1 MAKMTYAQIA
11 EKLNKQYN
19 KYDKQL
25 QNAVTDAERNSAT
38 LMLQRVSANLNKLMV
53 ENQNAANIA
62 DSKNPPA
69 DSPMQSLQNREM
81 QMAKNGGKLKSIPK
95 NNKGLPKLSK
105 KIRNKM
111 GYMQGGGKTLP
122 KLSVDE
128 LNALS
133 YEERMPYYNLS
144 PTDPRSFS
152 FNTTGY
158 LPSQTEF
165 ARMPKDIQAGLFVN
179 NPEMDYR
186 FGATDAP
193 NFKSMTPEDQMRQKI
208 AGINPAAFM
217 KKGGSTFPDL
227 TGDGKTTY
235 ADILKG
241 RGVFGNG
248 GGLWANIHAK
258 RKRGEAPA
266 KPGDKGYP
274 NKKQW
279 NKLTKAMGGSLMM
292 APRYFQA
299 GGITPAQSITLKQLQ
314 EAAKGYQRGDNSM
327 EAIKARRA
335 LQNFIKQELGQSQ
348 MGYEDFLAYNPNVI
362 QPPTPPTPAELLE
375 SQGFTSENGYEV
387 IVEPGGTYNGQ
398 VYPDGVVRSYFNGV
412 PYDFNVTDR
421 STIGKLEQPVITPSE
436 PVTGPAK
443 GGPGSKNKEGLYGDV
458 TLAQANKFKEEAG
471 ILTGLGD
478 KFDFTN
484 PEHISLLQTNMTTEG
499 AFTGDPTLLSEGLKD
514 EIAAITGDAGMF
526 QAGVDGKFGPDTF
539 KALQGFSEL
548 IKNNT
553 DSQETE
559 ELPIAPIE
567 LDPVTVTGQKKK
579 EGDGGGEEAPKGGGL
594 ADNFLGALPGVAKG
608 LEYMKTYNTINSML
622 PPSNLSL
629 MRPQYINTDVDISAD
644 LNALNQQGILRERAL
659 TDSSTKRNNVLQNL
673 NAQDAAFNNVRNKL
687 FQNQRNQE
695 RQLQNMQSTLNA
707 KAEDENRKT
716 IFDNNMAQRNFLNDQ
731 SLAQRDFTSAVVGD
745 VMDLQTQRTNR
756 ASQMARLNA
765 LAPYLNMYGGYDRYL
780 QNLATQLTP
789 AQLKYFN
796 ITP

>member
-53 ENQNAANIA
+53 ENQNAANIE

-105 KIRNKM
+105 SVRNNM
-111 GYMQGGGKTLP
+111 GYM
-122 KLSVDE
+122 
-128 LNALS
+128 
-133 YEERMPYYNLS
+133 
-144 PTDPRSFS
+144 
-152 FNTTGY
+152 
-158 LPSQTEF
+158 
-165 ARMPKDIQAGLFVN
+165 KD
-179 NPEMDYR
+179 
-186 FGATDAP
+186 
-193 NFKSMTPEDQMRQKI
+193 
-208 AGINPAAFM
+208 
-217 KKGGSTFPDL
+217 GGSTFPDL
-227 TGDGKTTY
+227 TGDGKVTQ

-241 RGVFGNG
+241 RGVFGKGGKVSWKFGNG
-248 GGLWANIHAK
+248 TYSGTLIPSMETSKARFARTHNGKI
-258 RKRGEAPA
+258 
-266 KPGDKGYP
+266 
-274 NKKQW
+274 KKLP
-279 NKLTKAMGGSLMM
+279 KKAMGGSLMM
-292 APRYFQA
+292 DPDFIPMGTPTRKSGLNLDIPTPRKIAIKSPRYFQA

-314 EAAKGYQRGDNSM
+314 EEARGYPRGDNSM

-362 QPPTPPTPAELLE
+362 QPPTLLE
-375 SQGFTSENGYEV
+375 SQGFTPENGYEV
-387 IVEPGGTYNGQ
+387 IVEPGGTYNGK
-398 VYPDGVVRSYFNGV
+398 VYPDGVVRSYFNGI

-421 STIGKLEQPVITPSE
+421 STIGKLEE
-436 PVTGPAK
+436 PVTTPAK
-443 GGPGSKNKEGLYGDV
+443 SETDSPPAKRGRGSKNKEGLYGDV
-458 TLAQANKFKEEAG
+458 TLEQANEFKEEAG

-499 AFTGDPTLLSEGLKD
+499 AFTGDPTYLSEGLVD
-514 EIAAITGDAGMF
+514 ENAAISGDAGIF
-526 QAGVDGKFGPDTF
+526 QAGVDGKFGPDTY

-548 IKNNT
+548 IKNNPNILNT
-553 DSQETE
+553 DPKEVPYVE
-559 ELPIAPIE
+559 PNIAPID
-567 LDPVTVTGQKKK
+567 LDPVTVTGKKK
-579 EGDGGGEEAPKGGGL
+579 EGDGTGGGDDEAPKGGGF
-594 ADNFLGALPGVAKG
+594 ADKFLGALPGAAKA

-644 LNALNQQGILRERAL
+644 LNALNQQGLLRERAL
-659 TDSSTKRNNVLQNL
+659 TDSSTKANNVRTNL
-673 NAQDAAFNNVRNKL
+673 AGQDAAFNNVRNKL
-687 FQNQRNQE
+687 FQDQRNKE
-695 RQLQNMQSTLNA
+695 MQLQNMQTALNA

-780 QNLATQLTP
+780 QKLATQLTP
-789 AQLKYFN
+789 VQLKSMN
-796 ITP
+796 LTRI

>member
-11 EKLNKQYN
+11 ELLNKQYN

-38 LMLQRVSANLNKLMV
+38 LMLQRISANLNKLMV
-53 ENQNAANIA
+53 ENQNAANIE

-105 KIRNKM
+105 SVRNKM
-111 GYMQGGGKTLP
+111 GYM
-122 KLSVDE
+122 
-128 LNALS
+128 
-133 YEERMPYYNLS
+133 
-144 PTDPRSFS
+144 
-152 FNTTGY
+152 
-158 LPSQTEF
+158 
-165 ARMPKDIQAGLFVN
+165 
-179 NPEMDYR
+179 
-186 FGATDAP
+186 
-193 NFKSMTPEDQMRQKI
+193 
-208 AGINPAAFM
+208 
-217 KKGGSTFPDL
+217 KKGGKTFPDL

-266 KPGDKGYP
+266 KPGEKGYP
-274 NKKQW
+274 DKKQW

-292 APRYFQA
+292 NPDFIPMGTPTMKSGPNLPIPAPRKISIKSPRYFQA

-314 EAAKGYQRGDNSM
+314 KAAKAYERGDNSM
-327 EAIKARRA
+327 EAISARRA

-362 QPPTPPTPAELLE
+362 QPPTLLE
-375 SQGFTSENGYEV
+375 SQGFTPENGYEV

-398 VYPDGVVRSYFNGV
+398 VYPDGVVRGYFNGV

-436 PVTGPAK
+436 PVTGPSKTDPPPAK
-443 GGPGSKNKEGLYGDV
+443 RGPGSKNKEGLYGDV
-458 TLAQANKFKEEAG
+458 TLEKANEFKEEAG

-484 PEHISLLQTNMTTEG
+484 PEHVSLLQTNMTTEG
-499 AFTGDPTLLSEGLKD
+499 AFTGDSTYLSEGLKN
-514 EIAAITGDAGMF
+514 EIAAIFGDAGIF
-526 QAGVDGKFGPDTF
+526 KAGVDGKFGPDTLL
-539 KALQGFSEL
+539 ALQGFSEL
-548 IKNNT
+548 IKNNPDILNT

-567 LDPVTVTGQKKK
+567 LDPVTVTGKRDMIEKS
-579 EGDGGGEEAPKGGGL
+579 DGEDTGTPKGGGL
-594 ADNFLGALPGVAKG
+594 ADKVLNALPGVAKG
-608 LEYMKTYNTINSML
+608 LEYMNTYNTINGML
-622 PPSNLSL
+622 PPPNLSL
-629 MRPQYINTDVDISAD
+629 MRPQYLNTDVDISAD
-644 LNALNQQGILRERAL
+644 LNALKEAQVMRERAL

-673 NAQDAAFNNVRNKL
+673 NANDAKILRATNQLFQDKRNK
-687 FQNQRNQE
+687 E
-695 RQLQNMQSTLNA
+695 RQLQNMQTALNA
-707 KAEDENRKT
+707 KAADENRKT
-716 IFDNNMAQRNFLNDQ
+716 IFDNNMAQRNFINDR
-731 SLAQRDFTSAVVGD
+731 SLAQRDFMSGVVGD

-789 AQLKYFN
+789 AQLKTMGL
-796 ITP
+796 IRT

>member
-11 EKLNKQYN
+11 ELLNKQYN

-38 LMLQRVSANLNKLMV
+38 LMLQRISANLNKLMV
-53 ENQNAANIA
+53 ENQNAANIE

-105 KIRNKM
+105 KVRNKM
-111 GYMQGGGKTLP
+111 GYMKEGGTLKPIPPGNKGLP
-122 KLSVDE
+122 KLSEAVR
-128 LNALS
+128 NN
-133 YEERMPYYNLS
+133 M
-144 PTDPRSFS
+144 
-152 FNTTGY
+152 GY
-158 LPSQTEF
+158 
-165 ARMPKDIQAGLFVN
+165 
-179 NPEMDYR
+179 
-186 FGATDAP
+186 
-193 NFKSMTPEDQMRQKI
+193 
-208 AGINPAAFM
+208 M

-266 KPGDKGYP
+266 KPGEKGYP
-274 NKKQW
+274 DKKQW

-292 APRYFQA
+292 NPDFIPMGTPTMKSGPNLPIPAPRKISIKSPRYFQA

-314 EAAKGYQRGDNSM
+314 QAARGYQRGDNSM

-362 QPPTPPTPAELLE
+362 QPPTLLE
-375 SQGFTSENGYEV
+375 SQGFTPENGYEL
-387 IVEPGGTYNGQ
+387 IVEPGGTYNGK
-398 VYPDGVVRSYFNGV
+398 VYPDGVVRSYFNGI
-412 PYDFNVTDR
+412 PYDFNVTDK
-421 STIGKLEQPVITPSE
+421 STVAKLGTNEFIPTPSE
-436 PVTGPAK
+436 PVIGPPKTDPPPAK
-443 GGPGSKNKEGLYGDV
+443 RGPGSKNKEGLYGDV
-458 TLAQANKFKEEAG
+458 TLEKANEFKEEAG

-484 PEHISLLQTNMTTEG
+484 PEHVSLLQTNMTTEG
-499 AFTGDPTLLSEGLKD
+499 AFTGDPTYLSEGLKD
-514 EIAAITGDAGMF
+514 EIAAISGDAGIF
-526 QAGVDGKFGPDTF
+526 QAGVDGKFGPDTLL
-539 KALQGFSEL
+539 ALQGFSEL
-548 IKNNT
+548 IKNNPNVLNT
-553 DSQETE
+553 DPKDIPYVEPE
-559 ELPIAPIE
+559 FNIEPIE
-567 LDPVTVTGQKKK
+567 LDEVVVTGKKK
-579 EGDGGGEEAPKGGGL
+579 EGDDTDGGGGKFNQFTG
-594 ADNFLGALPGVAKG
+594 DKFLGALPGLAKG
-608 LEYMKTYNTINSML
+608 LEYMNTYNTINSML
-622 PPSNLSL
+622 PPPNLSL
-629 MRPQYINTDVDISAD
+629 MRPQYLNTNVDISSD
-644 LNALNQQGILRERAL
+644 LNALKEAQVLRERAL

-673 NAQDAAFNNVRNKL
+673 NANDAKILRATNQL
-687 FQNQRNQE
+687 FQNKRNEE
-695 RQLQNMQSTLNA
+695 RKLQNMQTALNA
-707 KAEDENRKT
+707 KAADENRKT
-716 IFDNNMAQRNFLNDQ
+716 IFDNNMAQRNFINDR
-731 SLAQRDFTSAVVGD
+731 SLAQRDFMSGVVGD

-789 AQLKYFN
+789 AQLKMMGL
-796 ITP
+796 TTT